1 VKKVTQVTLESV
13 RHIVRMYNLR
23 ARVRPAAVGSVRPPM
38 EVRAPALPTV
48 TASHVT
54 PTQALEILSDVSV
67 VPETE
72 VPFESQL
79 VEEASSPPILAYAPD
94 KSFVS
99 VRDTPVD
106 LNESMYTLVP
116 VAADS
121 AAVQGPAVEATPTRA
136 PENVVLQNVESD
148 ANTQNIK
155 TLRVDA
161 NSQNPTLTYD

>member
-1 VKKVTQVTLESV
+1 
-13 RHIVRMYNLR
+13 MYNLR

-67 VPETE
+67 